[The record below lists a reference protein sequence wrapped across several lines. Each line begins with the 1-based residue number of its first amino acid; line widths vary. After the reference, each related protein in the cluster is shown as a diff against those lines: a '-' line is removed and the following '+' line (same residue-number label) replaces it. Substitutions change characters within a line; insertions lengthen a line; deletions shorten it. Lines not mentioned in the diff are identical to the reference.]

1 MENAPLLQ
9 ISLFACGLKHF
20 LRQLPRIQPIRYL
33 AQPPVRIQAT
43 VRRAALQ
50 PTYIRSISPTGIRQT
65 PAGPFAP
72 CFQPHPFFPQGT
84 AHMRSPSFVC
94 LHLQYAPDIAVP
106 DLDTDAVARRQR
118 NRRNRNS
125 QHSYHLP

>member
-9 ISLFACGLKHF
+9 IPLFACGLKHF

-50 PTYIRSISPTGIRQT
+50 PTYVCLICSASIHQAPV
-65 PAGPFAP
+65 GPFAP
-72 CFQPHPFFPQGT
+72 CFQFHPFFPQGT
-84 AHMRSPSFVC
+84 AHMRSPTFVC
-94 LHLQYAPDIAVP
+94 LHLQYAPDVAVP
-106 DLDTDAVARRQR
+106 DLDADAVARRQR

-125 QHSYHLP
+125 QHSHHLP